1 MKPVKDLVDLVVLAL
16 TQTTDGGRLEVVS
29 ARTASFIAARLNQL
43 HGGDRNV
50 PGIRD
55 RFGGL
60 NLFHEG

>member
-29 ARTASFIAARLNQL
+29 ARTASFVAVR
-43 HGGDRNV
+43 
-50 PGIRD
+50 
-55 RFGGL
+55 L

>member
-1 MKPVKDLVDLVVLAL
+1 MKPVKDIVDLVVLAL
-16 TQTTDGGRLEVVS
+16 TQTADGGRLEVVS
-29 ARTASFIAARLNQL
+29 TRTAPSSRSGSTSFMRD
-43 HGGDRNV
+43 DRNV